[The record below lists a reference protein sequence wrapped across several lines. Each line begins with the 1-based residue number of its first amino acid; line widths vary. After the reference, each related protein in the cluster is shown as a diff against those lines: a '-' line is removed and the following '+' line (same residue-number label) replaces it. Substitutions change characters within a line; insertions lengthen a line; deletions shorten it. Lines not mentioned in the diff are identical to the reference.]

1 MTTAPLSRRERKK
14 LETRLKILEAA
25 FALMAERGYDNVKI
39 EEIAKRADIANA
51 TFFLHFPTKSAIV
64 AAFNEQ
70 VTVKIEERLSQ
81 FEVGAIEK
89 LELVRALIL
98 DEWNQHSGLL
108 RRIVAEAAAN
118 SGEAFLGSS
127 ASLENLIEGIIREGQ
142 NNNDFV
148 NEFDAELVAEA
159 LVASWRASSLHWA
172 KSGDAIR
179 ARRAN
184 RQALDMILMGI
195 APRPKN

>member
-142 NNNDFV
+142 NNSDFV
-148 NEFDAELVAEA
+148 DEFDAELVAEA

-172 KSGDAIR
+172 KSGDATR